1 MDITKIKRSLQ
12 FAVPKEL
19 YDIAPGQVAYF
30 VSKYGLTQ
38 FEIRI
43 LADLMIYFRRLHKD
57 NDIRLSIIPTDNELL
72 IGTLAGRNPEEI
84 GAPFKVVVSTWDT
97 VAGFASQY
105 FGEDIQ
111 KVVERV
117 PSAGIA
123 SRLSISA
130 DKLPVVITLNP
141 EDCPVKKTQ
150 PTSLPAQ
157 FSCPFIDGDN
167 DGFDMGL
174 KITKPESGSKEEKEL
189 KTKMERRLEKVLR
202 DCAILDIELDVD
214 RIKQK
219 VINSLK
225 SSTIDYK
232 LALNIKTIKEDSL
245 SFCTVCDIYVAEGE
259 DYKLNLTAGEKAVYL
274 TFMLYEDGIRI
285 KETAESS
292 FRSIT
297 QKIYNQLPDDN
308 KCEKTAGG
316 ILDSRDVNFEVY
328 EYNLRGDISR
338 IRAKVDAL
346 IDNPLIAQ
354 DFAIE
359 GFKDKEFGISNSTPE
374 LRAQI
379 KQAFGL

>member
-1 MDITKIKRSLQ
+1 MDITKIKNTLQ
-12 FAVPKEL
+12 LAAPQEL

-30 VSKYGLTQ
+30 VSKDGLTQ
-38 FEIRI
+38 FEIRL

-57 NDIRLSIIPTDNELL
+57 NDIKLSVVPTENELL
-72 IGTLAGRNPEEI
+72 IGSFAGRNPEEI
-84 GAPFKVVVSTWDT
+84 GAPFKVIVSTWDT

-111 KVVERV
+111 KVVERA
-117 PSAGIA
+117 PSARVF

-130 DKLPVVITLNP
+130 DNLPVVITLNP

-157 FSCPFIDGDN
+157 FSCPFINGDN
-167 DGFDMGL
+167 GGFGMGM
-174 KITKPESGSKEEKEL
+174 KIAKPEPGSKAEKAV
-189 KTKMERRLEKVLR
+189 KTRMERKLEKVLR
-202 DCAILDIELDVD
+202 DCTILDIELDVD

-225 SSTIDYK
+225 STIEYK

-259 DYKLNLTAGEKAVYL
+259 EYKLDLTAGEKAVYL

-316 ILDSRDVNFEVY
+316 ILDTGDVIYDVY
-328 EYNLRGDISR
+328 EKTLRSDISR
-338 IRAKVDAL
+338 IRAE
-346 IDNPLIAQ
+346 IDDKIANPLIAQ

-359 GFKDKEFGISNSTPE
+359 GFKNKEFGISNSTPE

>member
-1 MDITKIKRSLQ
+1 MDTNLIKNQLQ
-12 FAVPKEL
+12 YSIPEEL
-19 YDIAPGQVAYF
+19 FSIDPGQIVFF
-30 VSKYGLTQ
+30 VPSDGRISMEELSTLEDFFYCLRAAFRIDS
-38 FEIRI
+38 FEVS
-43 LADLMIYFRRLHKD
+43 LV
-57 NDIRLSIIPTDNELL
+57 PTSNQLL
-72 IGTLAGRNPEEI
+72 IATIAGRNPQEI
-84 GAPFKVVVSTWDT
+84 DTPYKVFVGAWDSIPGI
-97 VAGFASQY
+97 VSQY
-105 FGEDIQ
+105 FGEDVEKIVGELRTPKWRRIKTDSPAIVTIDPANRSAQ
-111 KVVERV
+111 KQHK
-117 PSAGIA
+117 
-123 SRLSISA
+123 
-130 DKLPVVITLNP
+130 D
-141 EDCPVKKTQ
+141 
-150 PTSLPAQ
+150 
-157 FSCPFIDGDN
+157 IDQSVDSSYQSGY
-167 DGFDMGL
+167 DMEL
-174 KITKPESGSKEEKEL
+174 KIAKPEPGSKAEKAL
-189 KTKMERRLEKVLR
+189 KTRMERKLEKVLR

-225 SSTIDYK
+225 STIEYK

-259 DYKLNLTAGEKAVYL
+259 EYKLDLTAGEKAVYL

-316 ILDSRDVNFEVY
+316 ILDTGDVIYDVY
-328 EYNLRGDISR
+328 EKTLRSDISR
-338 IRAKVDAL
+338 IRAE
-346 IDNPLIAQ
+346 IDDKIANPLIAQ

>member
-1 MDITKIKRSLQ
+1 MDTNLIKNQLQ
-12 FAVPKEL
+12 YSIPEEL
-19 YDIAPGQVAYF
+19 FSIDPGQIVFF
-30 VSKYGLTQ
+30 VPSDGRISMEELSTLEDFFYCLRAAFRIDS
-38 FEIRI
+38 FEVS
-43 LADLMIYFRRLHKD
+43 LV
-57 NDIRLSIIPTDNELL
+57 PTSNQLL
-72 IGTLAGRNPEEI
+72 IATIAGRNPQEI
-84 GAPFKVVVSTWDT
+84 DTPYKVFVGAWDSIPGI
-97 VAGFASQY
+97 VSQY
-105 FGEDIQ
+105 FGEDVEKIVGELRTPKWRRIKTDSPAIVTIDPANRSAQ
-111 KVVERV
+111 KQHK
-117 PSAGIA
+117 
-123 SRLSISA
+123 
-130 DKLPVVITLNP
+130 D
-141 EDCPVKKTQ
+141 
-150 PTSLPAQ
+150 
-157 FSCPFIDGDN
+157 IDQSVDSSYQSGY
-167 DGFDMGL
+167 DMEL
-174 KITKPESGSKEEKEL
+174 KIAKPEPGSKAEKAL
-189 KTKMERRLEKVLR
+189 KTRMERKLEKVLR

-225 SSTIDYK
+225 STIDYK

-259 DYKLNLTAGEKAVYL
+259 DYKLDLTAGEKAVYL

-316 ILDSRDVNFEVY
+316 ILDTGDVIY
-328 EYNLRGDISR
+328 EIYEKTLRGDISN
-338 IRAKVDAL
+338 IRAE
-346 IDNPLIAQ
+346 IDDKIANPLIAQ

-359 GFKDKEFGISNSTPE
+359 GFKNKEFGISNSTPE

>member
-1 MDITKIKRSLQ
+1 MDINKIKRTLQ
-12 FAVPKEL
+12 FAVPQEL

-30 VSKYGLTQ
+30 VSKDGLTQ

-57 NDIRLSIIPTDNELL
+57 NDIKLSVVPTGNELL
-72 IGTLAGRNPEEI
+72 IGSFAGRNPEEI
-84 GAPFKVVVSTWDT
+84 GAPFKVIVSTWDT

-111 KVVERV
+111 KVVERA
-117 PSAGIA
+117 PSARVI
-123 SRLSISA
+123 SRISISA

-141 EDCPVKKTQ
+141 KDCPVKKTQ

-157 FSCPFIDGDN
+157 FSCPFINEDN
-167 DGFDMGL
+167 DGFGMGM
-174 KITKPESGSKEEKEL
+174 KIAKPEPGSKAEKAL
-189 KTKMERRLEKVLR
+189 KTRMERKLEKVLR

-225 SSTIDYK
+225 STIEYK

-259 DYKLNLTAGEKAVYL
+259 DYKLDLTAGEKAVYL

-285 KETAESS
+285 KDTAESS

-316 ILDSRDVNFEVY
+316 ILDTGDVIYDVY
-328 EYNLRGDISR
+328 EKTLRGDISN
-338 IRAKVDAL
+338 IRAE
-346 IDNPLIAQ
+346 IDDKIANPLIAQ

-359 GFKDKEFGISNSTPE
+359 GFKNKEFGISNSTPE